1 MTWRPTRPR
10 HRATSGGP
18 RRTHGLAGMT
28 RGMGRGSASASASDG
43 RTTGGRLS
51 GRGAGIASS
60 AAKAATER
68 VNGPLRFFC
77 GSGALELG
85 QLAAVTLQEF
95 LVNVAVSIIPNLT
108 DPIVPKPEDAAGSL
122 VHHVLRVGLQPR
134 ALADLHD
141 HPLLRLVPIAP
152 DVLVSPVGGAQAG
165 LAVPEGI
172 EHRLAAAPF
181 AADPGSASHP
191 IDDVIGEVAPC
202 FRSVPGEQRLLVR
215 LGYVHTTAHTVISSI
230 SSGSGSVL
238 AFRPAR
244 SIGLASSALCR
255 SMKGKGGNTKPS
267 SAQKVNMAPATA

>member
-68 VNGPLRFFC
+68 ANGPLRFFC

-85 QLAAVTLQEF
+85 QLAAATLQEF
-95 LVNVAVSIIPNLT
+95 LVNVAVRIIPHLAE
-108 DPIVPKPEDAAGSL
+108 PIV
-122 VHHVLRVGLQPR
+122 
-134 ALADLHD
+134 
-141 HPLLRLVPIAP
+141 P

-172 EHRLAAAPF
+172 EHRLAAAPL
-181 AADPGSASHP
+181 AADPGSAGHP

-255 SMKGKGGNTKPS
+255 SMMVQKSIARS
-267 SAQKVNMAPATA
+267 SSS